1 MRHGGLEKEALKLGG
16 EKVISRR
23 GERNGGGA
31 FHCYRTQLKNQPRS
45 K

>member
-23 GERNGGGA
+23 GERNRGA
-31 FHCYRTQLKNQPRS
+31 FHCYSTQLKNQPRS

>member
-23 GERNGGGA
+23 GERNRGGISLLSYA
-31 FHCYRTQLKNQPRS
+31 AEESTSL
-45 K
+45 